1 VVLEG
6 RQAIRKTFLHGRSGV
21 AGMAQYPLT
30 VVLEGRQ
37 AIRKTFLHGRSGVA
51 GMAQYPLSLDGLGGV
66 ATGETGCTDL

>member
-1 VVLEG
+1 MVELSAFGSECTPL
-6 RQAIRKTFLHGRSGV
+6 RTDLDSI
-21 AGMAQYPLT
+21 PLT